1 MFKSFSDL
9 VLLIGTNPLPN
20 YVVAKYFL
28 KNNKQLE
35 RIWLICSGGTPRHEE
50 TIDLARNIREVIQKE
65 FDFKAVNEVPLK
77 NIGSVHSIM
86 YDLRQNFTS
95 RASGDNVFHLNYTG
109 GTKSMAVQ
117 TYKFFESFGRQ
128 CSFSYL
134 DGRDY
139 RLKYDEE
146 LQGVS
151 GDLRYEIDLS
161 LEDLIALHGYEKK
174 ESQENPFYKE
184 TVKKFAVLIEQDRLK
199 DYLKWKQKTIR
210 EIYYDKDGEFI
221 ETINLFYKQNDL
233 SNNERINGLKQRFST
248 ETPDNVLELL
258 KTFPKEK
265 SILDDSSNLWIPD
278 KTVTKKEF
286 KERTKPT
293 VKEFL
298 DGKWLE
304 AYVYDIIICSVKNDR
319 KLKEVHEKGQIVI
332 ENNWKIKKK
341 GSNKDFELD
350 VILLNGYQ
358 VCGISCTTSY
368 KELECKNKGF
378 EVIHRVRQIGG
389 EDARAV
395 LVTCFDR
402 EEKNV
407 DGFYED
413 LKDQTGSRSHEFLVL
428 GLQELKPNRLWDK
441 IRNHLWRDI

>member
-151 GDLRYEIDLS
+151 GS
-161 LEDLIALHGYEKK
+161 
-174 ESQENPFYKE
+174 F
-184 TVKKFAVLIEQDRLK
+184 F
-199 DYLKWKQKTIR
+199 
-210 EIYYDKDGEFI
+210 
-221 ETINLFYKQNDL
+221 
-233 SNNERINGLKQRFST
+233 INGITQGNRRRIASL
-248 ETPDNVLELL
+248 PGN
-258 KTFPKEK
+258 
-265 SILDDSSNLWIPD
+265 I
-278 KTVTKKEF
+278 
-286 KERTKPT
+286 
-293 VKEFL
+293 FL
-298 DGKWLE
+298 M
-304 AYVYDIIICSVKNDR
+304 
-319 KLKEVHEKGQIVI
+319 
-332 ENNWKIKKK
+332 
-341 GSNKDFELD
+341 
-350 VILLNGYQ
+350 
-358 VCGISCTTSY
+358 
-368 KELECKNKGF
+368 
-378 EVIHRVRQIGG
+378 
-389 EDARAV
+389 
-395 LVTCFDR
+395 
-402 EEKNV
+402 
-407 DGFYED
+407 
-413 LKDQTGSRSHEFLVL
+413 
-428 GLQELKPNRLWDK
+428 
-441 IRNHLWRDI
+441 